1 MEQSE
6 KVESLRLSFLKLQTL
21 GIFESTDQFK
31 TVEELLKKLYQRR
44 EEIERQYSRC
54 ENSHLKENKMSYT
67 RDSIGYHNS
76 LTK

>member
-6 KVESLRLSFLKLQTL
+6 KVESLRLSFLRLQTL

-44 EEIERQYSRC
+44 EEIERQYSCC
-54 ENSHLKENKMSYT
+54 ENSNLKENKM
-67 RDSIGYHNS
+67 N
-76 LTK
+76 